1 MRLRLIAVSL
11 ASRSLAAQNSSL
23 APRDTGAV
31 TIHAAT
37 MIDAH
42 LHPGWYINRDG
53 GPEDLDLRD
62 A

>member
-37 MIDAH
+37 MID
-42 LHPGWYINRDG
+42 G
-53 GPEDLDLRD
+53 
-62 A
+62 